1 MKVIEQ
7 IVQLKKR
14 IESLERSITT
24 NQEVVSNTEKNEQS
38 ESTSVICE
46 ASSDISCF
54 DIVRLNTSKG
64 VQSAKIFSMQGG
76 EKYSDISIGV
86 ALEDAGNS
94 DRIKVATGGV
104 TYARVKVSAAGDVLA
119 INTPLIPDKTGGFLK
134 KSSGQAVFNSLE
146 DAQIG
151 ADIALVKFAASGG
164 PETKPKPFTISAADT
179 EGCIKVEAGKII
191 AGLTTLSY
199 PGVEKFAVSGN
210 CYPTIAVS
218 RNSGTGA
225 LTMTFSLLDTFPTQS
240 DTIWYLTL
248 GYVEASGS
256 SITSI
261 TQYADGTQY
270 IDRVC

>member
-1 MKVIEQ
+1 MKIIEQ

-54 DIVRLNTSKG
+54 DIVRLDTSKG
-64 VQSAKIFSMQGG
+64 VQSAKIFSKEDT
-76 EKYSDISIGV
+76 EKYSEISIGV

-104 TYARVKVSAAGDVLA
+104 TYARVKVEDALA
-119 INTPLIPDKTGGFLK
+119 INTPLIPDKKDGFLK

-164 PETKPKPFTISAADT
+164 SEAKPKPFTISAADT

-199 PGVEKFAVSGN
+199 PGVDKFAVSGN

-218 RNSGTGA
+218 RNSETGA
-225 LTMTFSLLDTFPTQS
+225 LTMTLSLLNTFPTQS

-248 GYVEASGS
+248 GYVEASDS